1 MYFSIRFPLA
11 FVLVLMTALL
21 GHAAQAQEAA
31 FDPGLRPRDGHSLD
45 DFTPRGWTAEDKAD
59 GDLNADGIADIAA
72 ILVPSSTG
80 ADAEEGPRVLLVLFG
95 SAGGKFRL
103 AGSNDGLLV
112 CVRCGGV
119 KESAGVEIK
128 KGVLIVSQ
136 MTGSR
141 EYTDQIWRFRY
152 DPKRLRFLLIGRDV
166 AHRDAILGS
175 GEKESANFLTGI
187 RISESYRYDEK
198 RGREIAHSA
207 RKEKIPKQ
215 TPFLEDVKME

>member
-1 MYFSIRFPLA
+1 MYFLQ
-11 FVLVLMTALL
+11 LVLFLLMAVL

-31 FDPGLRPRDGHSLD
+31 FAPGLLPRDGRSLD

-72 ILVPSSTG
+72 ILIPSSVG
-80 ADAEEGPRVLLVLFG
+80 ADAEEGPRILLALL
-95 SAGGKFRL
+95 GGADGTFRL
-103 AGSNDGLLV
+103 AGSNDELLA
-112 CVRCGGV
+112 CVHCGGV
-119 KESAGVEIK
+119 KESAGIEIK

-152 DPKRLRFLLIGRDV
+152 DPERLRFLLIGKDV

-175 GEKESANFLTGI
+175 GEKESSNFLTGI
-187 RISESYRYDEK
+187 KIRESYRYDEK